1 MDSPFAR
8 HCKRSSHDQSSGGD
22 DENIFLKLWS
32 YDESKIRR
40 EGWKTISEDTYVTF
54 KGAAL
59 DECIEN
65 NKKDSM
71 GPKYQYSSTI

>member
-1 MDSPFAR
+1 M
-8 HCKRSSHDQSSGGD
+8 
-22 DENIFLKLWS
+22 LKLWS

-65 NKKDSM
+65 NKKGDHTSVATADN
-71 GPKYQYSSTI
+71 GERC